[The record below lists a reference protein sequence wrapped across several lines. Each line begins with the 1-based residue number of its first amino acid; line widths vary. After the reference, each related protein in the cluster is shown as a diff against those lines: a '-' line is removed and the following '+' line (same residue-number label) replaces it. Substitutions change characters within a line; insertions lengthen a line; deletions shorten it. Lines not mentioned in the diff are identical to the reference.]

1 MRSEESIAKEV
12 KSFLIFKVLVIVASL
27 SSCILLLSVF
37 TSWPLTQTLLIC
49 GTLLVVV
56 GLCFIVS
63 MLETAAHASSTND
76 RSAMVNACASAN
88 IGIAFAWLS
97 IAATAVAAIY
107 RVL

>member
-1 MRSEESIAKEV
+1 MRSEKTIANEV
-12 KSFLIFKVLVIVASL
+12 KSFLIFKVLVIVVSL

-37 TSWPLTQTLLIC
+37 TAWPLTRTLLIC
-49 GTLLVVV
+49 GVLLVVV
-56 GLCFIVS
+56 GLCFVAS

-76 RSAMVNACASAN
+76 RSAMVNASASAN